1 MALKS
6 AYKALARKELLER
19 IYDKM
24 SDEDKRVFI
33 QMSMQDKNADEIK
46 AKLDNLDNKVEKY
59 KDTFTQDLLANISGN
74 AIFDLSAFLF
84 SKLIKNVRL

>member
-1 MALKS
+1 MALNS

-33 QMSMQDKNADEIK
+33 QMTIQDKNADEIK

-59 KDTFTQDLLANISGN
+59 KHTFMQDLLANISGN

-84 SKLIKNVRL
+84 SKLMKNVRL

>member
-1 MALKS
+1 MALNS

-33 QMSMQDKNADEIK
+33 QMTIQDKNADEIK
-46 AKLDNLDNKVEKY
+46 AKLDNLNNKVEKY
-59 KDTFTQDLLANISGN
+59 KHTFTQDLLANISGN